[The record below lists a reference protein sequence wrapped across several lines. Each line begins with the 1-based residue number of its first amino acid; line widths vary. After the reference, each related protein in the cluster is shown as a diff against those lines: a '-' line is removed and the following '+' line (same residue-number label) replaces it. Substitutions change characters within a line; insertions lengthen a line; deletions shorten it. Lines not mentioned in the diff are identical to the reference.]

1 METKVF
7 CIYILLGILF
17 DIIDLIYHYNECK
30 EITLRDILLCPF
42 FIIIWPIPTFLLL
55 IESAGDIK
63 ILKKKLYQTMKE
75 ITCIQQY
82 VIDNLINN
90 KTLSI
95 ENLIDAIVKTCST
108 EQFDNILTVLIKTQ
122 TSCTNK
128 DKVNFVK
135 MNMYISKEVG
145 NETKIQIIKILREQ
159 FNTISLSL
167 KEAKDYIDSCIGE
180 YNIFPK
186 VVTQEKINE
195 LIRKLEPYNV
205 SISTIKLMQ

>member
-1 METKVF
+1 
-7 CIYILLGILF
+7 
-17 DIIDLIYHYNECK
+17 
-30 EITLRDILLCPF
+30 
-42 FIIIWPIPTFLLL
+42 
-55 IESAGDIK
+55 
-63 ILKKKLYQTMKE
+63 MKE

-90 KTLSI
+90 KRLSI
-95 ENLIDAIVKTCST
+95 ENLIEAVTKTCST
-108 EQFDNILTVLIKTQ
+108 EQFNDILTVLIKTQ

-167 KEAKDYIDSCIGE
+167 KEAKDYIDSCTGE

-205 SISTIKLMQ
+205 SINTIKLMQQKYCAL

>member
-1 METKVF
+1 
-7 CIYILLGILF
+7 
-17 DIIDLIYHYNECK
+17 
-30 EITLRDILLCPF
+30 
-42 FIIIWPIPTFLLL
+42 
-55 IESAGDIK
+55 
-63 ILKKKLYQTMKE
+63 MKE

-95 ENLIDAIVKTCST
+95 ENLIEAVTKTCST
-108 EQFDNILTVLIKTQ
+108 EQFNNILTVLIKTQ

-159 FNTISLSL
+159 FGTTGLSL
-167 KEAKDYIDSCIGE
+167 KEAKDYVDSCIGE
-180 YNIFPK
+180 YNTFPK
-186 VVTQEKINE
+186 VITKEEVNKI
-195 LIRKLEPYNV
+195 IKKLKPYNV
-205 SISTIKLMQ
+205 GINIIKLMQ

>member
-1 METKVF
+1 
-7 CIYILLGILF
+7 
-17 DIIDLIYHYNECK
+17 
-30 EITLRDILLCPF
+30 
-42 FIIIWPIPTFLLL
+42 
-55 IESAGDIK
+55 
-63 ILKKKLYQTMKE
+63 MKE

-90 KTLSI
+90 KRLSI
-95 ENLIDAIVKTCST
+95 ENLIEAVTKTCST
-108 EQFDNILTVLIKTQ
+108 EQFNDILTVLIKTQ

-159 FNTISLSL
+159 FNTIGLSL
-167 KEAKDYIDSCIGE
+167 KEAKDYIDSCTGE

-205 SISTIKLMQ
+205 SINTIKLMQ

>member
-1 METKVF
+1 
-7 CIYILLGILF
+7 
-17 DIIDLIYHYNECK
+17 
-30 EITLRDILLCPF
+30 
-42 FIIIWPIPTFLLL
+42 
-55 IESAGDIK
+55 
-63 ILKKKLYQTMKE
+63 MKE

-90 KTLSI
+90 KRLSI
-95 ENLIDAIVKTCST
+95 ENLIEAVTKTCST
-108 EQFDNILTVLIKTQ
+108 EQFNNILTVLIKTQ

-167 KEAKDYIDSCIGE
+167 KEAKDYINSCIGE

-205 SISTIKLMQ
+205 SINTIKLMQQKYCAL

>member
-1 METKVF
+1 M
-7 CIYILLGILF
+7 
-17 DIIDLIYHYNECK
+17 
-30 EITLRDILLCPF
+30 
-42 FIIIWPIPTFLLL
+42 
-55 IESAGDIK
+55 
-63 ILKKKLYQTMKE
+63 KK

-108 EQFDNILTVLIKTQ
+108 EQFDNILSILIKEHAF
-122 TSCTNK
+122 CTNK

-205 SISTIKLMQ
+205 SINTIKLMQ

>member
-1 METKVF
+1 
-7 CIYILLGILF
+7 
-17 DIIDLIYHYNECK
+17 
-30 EITLRDILLCPF
+30 
-42 FIIIWPIPTFLLL
+42 
-55 IESAGDIK
+55 
-63 ILKKKLYQTMKE
+63 MKE

-90 KTLSI
+90 KRLSI
-95 ENLIDAIVKTCST
+95 ENLIEAVTKTCST
-108 EQFDNILTVLIKTQ
+108 EQFNNILTVLIKTQ

-195 LIRKLEPYNV
+195 LIRKLEPYKV
-205 SISTIKLMQ
+205 SINTIKLMQ

>member
-1 METKVF
+1 
-7 CIYILLGILF
+7 
-17 DIIDLIYHYNECK
+17 
-30 EITLRDILLCPF
+30 
-42 FIIIWPIPTFLLL
+42 
-55 IESAGDIK
+55 
-63 ILKKKLYQTMKE
+63 MKE

-145 NETKIQIIKILREQ
+145 NETKIQIIKILMKQ
-159 FNTISLSL
+159 FDTISLSL
-167 KEAKDYIDSCIGE
+167 KEAKDYVDSCIGE
-180 YNIFPK
+180 YNTFPK
-186 VVTQEKINE
+186 VITKEEVNKI
-195 LIRKLEPYNV
+195 IKKLKPYNV
-205 SISTIKLMQ
+205 GINMLKLTQ

>member
-1 METKVF
+1 
-7 CIYILLGILF
+7 
-17 DIIDLIYHYNECK
+17 
-30 EITLRDILLCPF
+30 
-42 FIIIWPIPTFLLL
+42 
-55 IESAGDIK
+55 
-63 ILKKKLYQTMKE
+63 MKE

-159 FNTISLSL
+159 FGTTSLSL
-167 KEAKDYIDSCIGE
+167 KEAKDYVDSCIGE
-180 YNIFPK
+180 YNTFPK
-186 VVTQEKINE
+186 VITKEEVNKI
-195 LIRKLEPYNV
+195 IKKLKPYNV
-205 SISTIKLMQ
+205 GINMLKLTQ

>member
-1 METKVF
+1 
-7 CIYILLGILF
+7 
-17 DIIDLIYHYNECK
+17 
-30 EITLRDILLCPF
+30 
-42 FIIIWPIPTFLLL
+42 
-55 IESAGDIK
+55 
-63 ILKKKLYQTMKE
+63 MKE
-75 ITCIQQY
+75 ISCIQQY
-82 VIDNLINN
+82 VIDNLIND
-90 KTLSI
+90 KRLSV

-108 EQFDNILTVLIKTQ
+108 EQVNNILTILIKTQ

-145 NETKIQIIKILREQ
+145 NETKIQ
-159 FNTISLSL
+159 FDTISLSL

-186 VVTQEKINE
+186 VVTQEEINE

-205 SISTIKLMQ
+205 SINTIKLMQ